1 MSFDRIDFSTD
12 SFPSEDRDAFLRDYY
27 ARIAMRFELAPI
39 DGAPI
44 AVRARSMLLPGVAL
58 TGGAVSA
65 LGAVRTRSM
74 RSDGQSDILFTI
86 PRDGLF
92 VQDALRGDVAVAPGE
107 ALVSALDRPIKVIG
121 PSQTNRM
128 LSFQISRQALAPLVP
143 DIDDRLT
150 GRLALGSPGL
160 GLLHGYALSLLG
172 LEAMRPDVGRA
183 AARHLVELVA
193 LAIGA
198 TGEGRERAS
207 TGGLRAARLA
217 AAKKAILR
225 GLGSPGL
232 SAVSV
237 AAQLGISPRYLHML
251 FEGEGYSFSEFLTEQ
266 RLVRAL
272 ELLADSRRRIVDVAY
287 EVGFGDVG
295 TFNRAFRRRFGQ
307 SPTGMRRGWAER
319 VEATASSDGP
329 TRL

>member
-1 MSFDRIDFSTD
+1 LAQYGAAAFVWPAFASASMSFDRIDFSTD

-39 DGAPI
+39 DGEPI
-44 AVRARSMLLPGVAL
+44 AVRARSMLL
-58 TGGAVSA
+58 AVEA
-65 LGAVRTRSM
+65 
-74 RSDGQSDILFTI
+74 
-86 PRDGLF
+86 
-92 VQDALRGDVAVAPGE
+92 RGDVAVAPGE

-295 TFNRAFRRRFGQ
+295 TFNRACRGRCGQ
-307 SPTGMRRGWAER
+307 APTGMRRGWAER